1 MLIPIRIFVWI
12 GSAVETCVDTN
23 KQFKGLFVQ
32 DKQMGKAFEAYPEL
46 VCLDATY
53 KLLNLRLPV
62 FLMLCEDSNGQSEII
77 ALSVIASE
85 DTTSIQWMLDTFKN
99 LTLNGLALEWLW
111 QIKTLKNKIIIRNEL
126 PNASILIC
134 LFHTLRT
141 FRREITC
148 DKMGI
153 TAGQRVTCLELI
165 QKLAYS
171 SSEDEYNKLHGEFK
185 SNCPKNVVE
194 YFNHNWHP
202 LKDEWVLGL
211 KAECGSFLNMTNNH
225 LGSINGKLKQAIS
238 HHSSLEEFIDKFF
251 IILQSLRTERDHK
264 AALTFHKTKVFLFSE
279 NSDETSYCQLLTS
292 YASSFVVKQLKL
304 ADKVKEIQRKDEK
317 YVVETTDGT
326 KTVSESSCEC
336 VFHKS
341 MKLPCRHMF
350 SLRKQLGIPLFDA
363 SICDKRWTSEYYHS
377 TQRLFSEFSHEPS
390 VAITEIEK
398 PPRRLS

>member
-1 MLIPIRIFVWI
+1 MLVPIRIFVWI
-12 GSAVETCVDTN
+12 GSAVEICVDTN
-23 KQFKGLFVQ
+23 KRFKGLFVQ

-53 KLLNLRLPV
+53 KLLNLRLLV

-85 DTTSIQWMLDTFKN
+85 DTTSIQWMLDTFKK
-99 LTLNGLALEWLW
+99 LNPNWTSIRVVMAD
-111 QIKTLKNKIIIRNEL
+111 KDLKERDVIRNEL

-211 KAECGSFLNMTNNH
+211 KAECGSFLNMTNNR
-225 LGSINGKLKQAIS
+225 LESINGKLKQVIS
-238 HHSSLEEFIDKFF
+238 HHSSLEEFIDNFF
-251 IILQSLRTERDHK
+251 IILQSL
-264 AALTFHKTKVFLFSE
+264 
-279 NSDETSYCQLLTS
+279 
-292 YASSFVVKQLKL
+292 
-304 ADKVKEIQRKDEK
+304 
-317 YVVETTDGT
+317 
-326 KTVSESSCEC
+326 
-336 VFHKS
+336 
-341 MKLPCRHMF
+341 
-350 SLRKQLGIPLFDA
+350 
-363 SICDKRWTSEYYHS
+363 
-377 TQRLFSEFSHEPS
+377 
-390 VAITEIEK
+390 
-398 PPRRLS
+398 